1 MKTDDRLAALTAW
14 VTQIEGFE
22 DARPVPASEDASFRR
37 YFRVEGDA
45 SYIVMDAPPP
55 MEDTAPF
62 VTIAGYLTDMSLNA
76 PRILERDADSGFLLM
91 SDLGSTQYLMVL
103 DPEPSRAGQLYA
115 DAIDALAIMQKDGA
129 RFQAALPPYDEKM
142 MRFEMSLFRD
152 WLCGTHLDLEFSA
165 DDEREWQ
172 RTCDAL
178 VDQLLEQPRVFVHR
192 DYHSRNL
199 MLTETDNPGILDF
212 QDAVE
217 GLHAYDLVSLLKD
230 CYIAWPDD
238 FVQAN
243 VDRFV
248 ERAGI
253 NDAGQFRRDFDIAG
267 VLRHLKAAG
276 IFARLF
282 HRDGKPGYLKD
293 IPRTVSYIAALRSGY
308 GELEFLTNL
317 IETRVL
323 PALELSE

>member
-37 YFRVEGDA
+37 YFRVVGDA

-55 MEDTAPF
+55 MEDTGPF
-62 VTIAGYLTDMSLNA
+62 VKIAGYLAAMSLNA
-76 PRILERDADSGFLLM
+76 PRILERDADNGFLLM
-91 SDLGSTQYLMVL
+91 SDLGSTQYLAVL
-103 DPEPSRAGQLYA
+103 DAEPARAGQLYA
-115 DAIDALAIMQKDGA
+115 DAVDALAVMQQSGA
-129 RFQAALPPYDEKM
+129 RFQSALPPYDEEM
-142 MRFEMSLFRD
+142 MRFELSIFRD
-152 WLCGTHLDLEFSA
+152 WLCGTHLGLDFSA

-172 RTCDAL
+172 RTCDVL
-178 VDQLLEQPRVFVHR
+178 VDELLEQPRVFVHR

-199 MLTETDNPGILDF
+199 MLTDENNPGILDF

-217 GLHAYDLVSLLKD
+217 GPRSYDLVSLLKD
-230 CYIAWPDD
+230 CYIAWPDA

-243 VDRFV
+243 VERFV

-253 NDAGQFRRDFDIAG
+253 NDAERFRRDFDVAG
-267 VLRHLKAAG
+267 ALRHLKAAG

-282 HRDGKPGYLKD
+282 HRDGKPGYLRD
-293 IPRTVSYIAALRSGY
+293 IPRTIDYVARLRSAY
-308 GELEFLTNL
+308 GEFEFLTDL
-317 IETRVL
+317 IETRVQ
-323 PALELSE
+323 PALERVE